1 LKTEKRK
8 MLAGELYRP
17 DDSEIQADLV
27 ASAKWLARYN
37 ASLGEP
43 PSVQHALLT
52 ERLAQVGKGTVI
64 RPPFFCDYGF
74 NISLGDGAVIGAAS
88 VVTRDVGPGQI
99 VTGNPARPWTR

>member
-1 LKTEKRK
+1 VTEKEK

-17 DDSEIQADLV
+17 SDPELQAEM
-27 ASAKWLARYN
+27 AATQIWLSRYN
-37 ASLGEP
+37 AAAAAALAER
-43 PSVQHALLT
+43 HALLKM
-52 ERLAQVGKGTVI
+52 RFGHVGEHVEV